1 MVFHEF
7 ASILRPHGTM
17 KESRIFCATYVVLS
31 SNELMNKERMGID
44 NDLGERRLKR
54 VGTIADGQCLL

>member
-7 ASILRPHGTM
+7 ASILRTHGTI

-31 SNELMNKERMGID
+31 SNELMNKERVGID
-44 NDLGERRLKR
+44 NDLRERCLKR
-54 VGTIADGQCLL
+54 VEMIADGHCLS